1 MKIIHNILN
10 KVPTTSELPLI
21 GIINYNQNYQLS
33 LSELPP
39 KNVANSNVDNSEA
52 FYRNFHLLVWS
63 RNQSTLFLIGFHPIK
78 IGPAVQFP
86 IIVNFESESKRS
98 DTIKNSFVISRYHPC
113 TYIA

>member
-21 GIINYNQNYQLS
+21 GIINYNQNYL

-39 KNVANSNVDNSEA
+39 KIVVNSNVDNSEV
-52 FYRNFHLLVWS
+52 FDRNFHLLVWS

-78 IGPAVQFP
+78 IGKAVQFP

-98 DTIKNSFVISRYHPC
+98 DTIKNNFVISRYHPC